1 MNKKKHCRSCNEFQ
15 SQARDNIF
23 VSIILSAMVDHQ
35 LIKTLTHTNKIA
47 STEQQTPL
55 GDVK

>member
-1 MNKKKHCRSCNEFQ
+1 
-15 SQARDNIF
+15 
-23 VSIILSAMVDHQ
+23 MVDHQ
-35 LIKTLTHTNKIA
+35 LTKTLTHTNKIS

>member
-1 MNKKKHCRSCNEFQ
+1 
-15 SQARDNIF
+15 
-23 VSIILSAMVDHQ
+23 MVDHQ
-35 LIKTLTHTNKIA
+35 LIKTLTHTNKIS

>member
-1 MNKKKHCRSCNEFQ
+1 
-15 SQARDNIF
+15 
-23 VSIILSAMVDHQ
+23 MVDHQ